1 MSDDYSQDPA
11 GQGGNSL
18 GAFHVVWMNDDGK
31 WRIIYIT
38 RDPELAQRAVALTL
52 AHDPT
57 AQCEVEVMTAIPRP
71 RC

>member
-1 MSDDYSQDPA
+1 
-11 GQGGNSL
+11 
-18 GAFHVVWMNDDGK
+18 
-31 WRIIYIT
+31 
-38 RDPELAQRAVALTL
+38 LAQRAVALTL